1 MIQWC
6 HPANGFQ
13 ETVLKTNISKNTHFR
28 KSETGR
34 YTNCCFKELKY
45 KTLEHMLQGKQSKNC
60 LHYTAK
66 QDSIKTEI
74 QVSGQL
80 NDTERCFIL
89 SFQAL
94 YCCQSFTGLMWK
106 DGINK
111 EVCLSAPRRR
121 DCYGRG
127 IEAALGDQNHLQDR
141 AVQEEEHMHGRGGR
155 QQRADSV

>member
-1 MIQWC
+1 M
-6 HPANGFQ
+6 
-13 ETVLKTNISKNTHFR
+13 KTNISKNTHFR

-34 YTNCCFKELKY
+34 YTNCCFKELQY

-89 SFQAL
+89 PFQAL
-94 YCCQSFTGLMWK
+94 YCCQPVIYWINVKRWDKQRSLSICSKEEGLLWK
-106 DGINK
+106 RNRS
-111 EVCLSAPRRR
+111 CPRGPKPPARQ
-121 DCYGRG
+121 GR
-127 IEAALGDQNHLQDR
+127 A
-141 AVQEEEHMHGRGGR
+141 GGR
-155 QQRADSV
+155 TYAWEGRKTAES